1 MKKIRIYFLICIIL
15 CTVLSGCGNRNA
27 DMLEDAEH
35 LSLSREVA
43 QNPGEEDY
51 GAAAYRYLR
60 QIQDDYP
67 GRTAGSEKEREMA
80 VFILSVLLN
89 GGYQESEI
97 SIQPFEIVN
106 SIPMDAAEHVFSGGE
121 VSERSQNIVVTREG
135 ESDDVIL
142 VGAHYDSAGTHGVDD
157 NGSGVAVVLENALRM
172 ADEPT
177 FYTIRYVFFGSE
189 EIGLC
194 GSREYVR
201 SLSEWEKE
209 HIVLMINA
217 DSILAGDHLYLYG
230 GRVNGS
236 GEVENAEAV
245 LKAAE
250 IAGEKGLNIQ
260 LPPEGNP
267 DYPYPTGGSRSD
279 HAPFGNAGIPY
290 IYFAANNWE
299 SGTPVETERHG
310 VIMHTDRDDLDF
322 IEAEYGDRAKNTLA
336 SYSSL
341 LYSLVREGEWK

>member
-1 MKKIRIYFLICIIL
+1 M
-15 CTVLSGCGNRNA
+15 TA
-27 DMLEDAEH
+27 
-35 LSLSREVA
+35 
-43 QNPGEEDY
+43 
-51 GAAAYRYLR
+51 
-60 QIQDDYP
+60 P
-67 GRTAGSEKEREMA
+67 GRMVQMTTVRMWRLFWKRDWS
-80 VFILSVLLN
+80 
-89 GGYQESEI
+89 
-97 SIQPFEIVN
+97 
-106 SIPMDAAEHVFSGGE
+106 
-121 VSERSQNIVVTREG
+121 
-135 ESDDVIL
+135 
-142 VGAHYDSAGTHGVDD
+142 
-157 NGSGVAVVLENALRM
+157 LR
-172 ADEPT
+172 
-177 FYTIRYVFFGSE
+177 FKGIRTLHFR
-189 EIGLC
+189 IG
-194 GSREYVR
+194 
-201 SLSEWEKE
+201 KE

-299 SGTPVETERHG
+299 SGMPVETERHG